1 MSVSCNF
8 IVAVNCEW
16 TYRYIVETMGS
27 FSVTYTA
34 QAADRSGLMTLIVSA
49 PRHSWVAVVTAAGV
63 YITVHML
70 RMSPSPAWMTP
81 LREVGRLCAQTTDT
95 IIILLRLFYNR
106 LILRLRRV
114 LFP

>member
-1 MSVSCNF
+1 MDN
-8 IVAVNCEW
+8 
-16 TYRYIVETMGS
+16 RYIVETMGS
-27 FSVTYTA
+27 FSLTYTA